1 MEGLVQLNP
10 VTITKAENLPNV
22 AEFPELLGRGK
33 LRTSDSSFTAKTF
46 FDVTFQKHSP
56 ENNM

>member
-1 MEGLVQLNP
+1 MLNP
-10 VTITKAENLPNV
+10 VTLTTAENLPNI